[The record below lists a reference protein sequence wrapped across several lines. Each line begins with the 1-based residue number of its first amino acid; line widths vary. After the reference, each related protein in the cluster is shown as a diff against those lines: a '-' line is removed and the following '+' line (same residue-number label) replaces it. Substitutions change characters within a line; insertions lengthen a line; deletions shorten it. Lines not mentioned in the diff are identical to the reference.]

1 MRAVSAVAVAYLS
14 LAASAPAYAG
24 HTETSSSGQLCPRQQ
39 AVNENRLPSSLR
51 TGTQEAIINGVRLWY
66 RVAGQGSPKSSPVV
80 FLHGGPGSS
89 SQSLATFGGPLL
101 ECSHRMIYF
110 DQRGSG
116 RSERPWTQ
124 DYALRTLIEDIEGLR
139 RHLRVPQIALL
150 AHSFGTVLALEYAA
164 AYPQNVSHLIITGG
178 LADASMSGRSMCA
191 RLKETDPAA
200 HQRAIEGS
208 EDGQCNVFK
217 AFRGRDAEAFFR
229 SNMFPDPGLA
239 ERLKQAETAAGLR
252 NTGELQR
259 AVFDA
264 GLLKYR
270 FEQFDRLRMP
280 VLVIS
285 GAKDYQVGLEG
296 PRSLAARLPNARA
309 LEYAESG
316 HFMFAEE
323 PERFARDVSDFLKSR

>member
-1 MRAVSAVAVAYLS
+1 MRTVSALALAFLS
-14 LAASAPAYAG
+14 LAASPVAHG
-24 HTETSSSGQLCPRQQ
+24 QTSNSSSGQFCPRQQ
-39 AVNENRLPSSLR
+39 SAHENRAQASLR
-51 TGTQEAIINGVRLWY
+51 RGTHEAVINGVRLWY
-66 RVAGQGSPKSSPVV
+66 RVAGHGSPKSPPIV

-101 ECSHRMIYF
+101 ECSHRMVYF

-124 DYALRTLIEDIEGLR
+124 DYALGTLVGDIEGLR

-150 AHSFGTVLALEYAA
+150 AHSFGTVLGLEYAA
-164 AYPQNVSHLIITGG
+164 AYPQNVSHLIVTGG

-191 RLKETDPAA
+191 RLKETDPVAYL
-200 HQRAIEGS
+200 RAMEDP

-229 SNMFPDPGLA
+229 SNMFPDPALA
-239 ERLKQAETAAGLR
+239 ERLKEVETAAGLR

-259 AVFDA
+259 AVFAA

-285 GAKDYQVGLEG
+285 GVKDYQVGLEG
-296 PRSLAARLPNARA
+296 PRSLVARLPNARA
-309 LEYAESG
+309 VEYSQSG

-323 PERFARDVSDFLKSR
+323 PERFARDVSDFLKNR